1 MDQTPHTDKDLRTH
15 GHAPPTAHPERLL
28 GVGEVMARYGLR
40 DRRTARGVMDAAGAF
55 VVARR
60 LYVRE
65 ADLLAYEDALRAA
78 RRNRPR
84 SADPPRGHRAG
95 RRPTPARPG
104 PSPCRPDGGA
114 RTHRDAPRGLARCPD
129 AELWSCAP

>member
-1 MDQTPHTDKDLRTH
+1 MDHTPHTDEDVRAQ
-15 GHAPPTAHPERLL
+15 GHAPAIAHSERLL
-28 GVGEVMARYGLR
+28 GVDEIMERYGLR

-78 RRNRPR
+78 RRRGRR
-84 SADPPRGHRAG
+84 SAYRSDGRPVG
-95 RRPTPARPG
+95 RRPTPTPAQADPLPPG
-104 PSPCRPDGGA
+104 WWREDG
-114 RTHRDAPRGLARCPD
+114 P
-129 AELWSCAP
+129 